1 MYRKWI
7 FAAALAPLLA
17 SAPAAA
23 VTDAEFSE
31 LREQLKQLKEQ
42 YEKRIQALEQRLGE
56 AERAAVPAGEQAER
70 AESALPTPPAPA
82 PSAARTGP
90 SALNPEISL
99 ILSGTF
105 YNSSQDPNRS
115 GITGFIPPDNGFK
128 PGTRG
133 FSLNDTELT
142 IGGSIDP
149 YFRGQATISVTPEN
163 SIAVEEAYFQTLS
176 LPEGLGLKAGRYFS
190 NLAYLNQF
198 HPHAWD
204 FVDAPLVYQAYWG
217 QNLAIDGGQLA
228 WVAPT
233 DTYLAVGLEFGQGKN
248 LPGEGFREKNG
259 TGTGTL
265 YAQMGDDIGRESSY
279 LAGISV
285 FQTSNKGTD
294 GLTFNTRDPAGTA
307 VQDTFT
313 GTTRIAGGY
322 FVYKW
327 APNRDPARS
336 GLKLQAE
343 YYQRWQNGDLTYDVA
358 NATGAGDVTG
368 DVKSRQ
374 AGWYGQAV
382 YKFDPRWRAGVRYDQ
397 LATLSTQLAPQLAGV
412 VDTPGY
418 KPWRASA
425 MVDWSLTEFSRLRL
439 QYSYSRALEGLS
451 DNQIFLQYIMSLGP
465 HGAHPF

>member
-1 MYRKWI
+1 MHWNRS
-7 FAAALAPLLA
+7 FAAALAALLA

-23 VTDAEFSE
+23 VTDADLAE
-31 LREQLKQLKEQ
+31 LRAQLKQIKEQ

-56 AERAAVPAGEQAER
+56 AERAAARAGPLTER
-70 AESALPTPPAPA
+70 AESPAAPP
-82 PSAARTGP
+82 PSVARTGP

-99 ILSGTF
+99 ILSGTY
-105 YNSSQDPNRS
+105 YNSSQDPKQA
-115 GITGFIPPDNGFK
+115 GITGFIPPGNGYK

-133 FSLNDTELT
+133 FSLQDTELT
-142 IGGSIDP
+142 ISGGVDP
-149 YFRGQATISVTPEN
+149 YFRGQATIGISPEN
-163 SIAVEEAYFQTLS
+163 DVELEEAFFQTLS
-176 LPEGLGLKAGRYFS
+176 LPHGLGFKGGRYFS

-233 DTYLAVGLEFGQGKN
+233 DIYLALGVEFGQGKN
-248 LPGEGFREKNG
+248 IPGEGSGEKNG
-259 TGTGTL
+259 TGTGAV
-265 YAQMGDDIGRESSY
+265 YVQIGDDIGRESSY
-279 LAGISV
+279 LAGVSA
-285 FQTSNKGTD
+285 FQTSNKGSD
-294 GLTFNTRDPAGTA
+294 GYTVEVVNPAGIT

-327 APNRDPARS
+327 APNRDFARS

-343 YYQRWQNGDLTYDVA
+343 YYQRWLNGDLAYDVG
-358 NATGAGDVTG
+358 NATGAGGVTG
-368 DVKSRQ
+368 TVKSRQ

-382 YKFDPRWRAGVRYDQ
+382 YKFDPRWRAGVRYDR
-397 LATLSTQLAPQLAGV
+397 LETLSTQLSPQLAGL
-412 VDTPGY
+412 VDTPNY

-425 MVDWSLTEFSRLRL
+425 MVDWSLTEFSRFRL
-439 QYSYSRALEGLS
+439 QYSYSRALEGAS
-451 DNQIFLQYIMSLGP
+451 DNQLFLQYIMSLGP
-465 HGAHPF
+465 HAAHPF

>member
-1 MYRKWI
+1 MCGERT
-7 FAAALAPLLA
+7 FAVALVALLV
-17 SAPAAA
+17 SAPAVA
-23 VTDAEFSE
+23 VTDTEFSE

-42 YEKRIQALEQRLGE
+42 YEKRIDALEQRLGE
-56 AERAAVPAGEQAER
+56 AERAAARAGQQAER
-70 AESALPTPPAPA
+70 AETAASAPPPPT
-82 PSAARTGP
+82 PSAAHAGP

-99 ILSGTF
+99 ILSGTY
-105 YNSSQDPNRS
+105 YNSSQDPNKS
-115 GITGFIPPDNGFK
+115 GITGFIPPGNNFR

-142 IGGSIDP
+142 ISGGVDP
-149 YFRGQATISVTPEN
+149 YFRAQATIGVTPEN
-163 SIAVEEAYFQTLS
+163 AAEIEEAYFQTLS
-176 LPEGLGLKAGRYFS
+176 LPHGLGLKGGRYFS
-190 NLAYLNQF
+190 SIAYLNQF

-233 DTYLAVGLEFGQGKN
+233 DTFIALGLEFGQGKN
-248 LPGEGFREKNG
+248 IPGEGFREKNG

-265 YAQMGDDIGRESSY
+265 YLQIGDDIGRESSY
-279 LAGISV
+279 LAGVSA

-294 GLTFNTRDPAGTA
+294 GLTFNTVDPAGNA

-336 GLKLQAE
+336 GLKLQTE
-343 YYQRWQNGDLTYDVA
+343 YYQRRQNGDLTYDVG
-358 NATGAGDVTG
+358 NATGMGGVIG
-368 DVKSRQ
+368 GVKLRQ

-382 YKFDPRWRAGVRYDQ
+382 YKFDPRWRAGVRYDR
-397 LATLSTQLAPQLAGV
+397 LATLSTNLASQLDGL
-412 VDTPGY
+412 VDTPNY

-439 QYSYSRALEGLS
+439 QYSYIRALEGVG